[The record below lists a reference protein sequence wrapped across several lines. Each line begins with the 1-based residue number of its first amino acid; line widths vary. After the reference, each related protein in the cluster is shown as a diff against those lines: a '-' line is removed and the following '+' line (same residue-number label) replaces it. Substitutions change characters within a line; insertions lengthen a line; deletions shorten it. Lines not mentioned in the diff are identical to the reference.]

1 MDYDGS
7 DHDGSYVLYV
17 KFFSNSVE
25 DILEIFAKNDLATVQ
40 GKNVVSVLSI
50 F

>member
-25 DILEIFAKNDLATVQ
+25 DILEIFAKMIWQLFKVKMWFQ
-40 GKNVVSVLSI
+40 Y
-50 F
+50 